1 MGATTLLTILLLM
14 LPSTAALAF
23 DLGRD
28 LPFNMTRNTR
38 FCLTCHD
45 GTMATNIFGQYFG
58 AARDSFRGE
67 TPSNF
72 CSTVSHPV
80 GIDYRLAQ
88 LNSGGKL
95 RDPLLLDPL
104 VKLENG
110 LVGCTSCHD
119 SNSGLTA
126 KLVMP
131 NTGSRLCFAC
141 HDL

>member
-1 MGATTLLTILLLM
+1 MGTMIFLTILLLM
-14 LPSTAALAF
+14 LPPPAALAF
-23 DLGRD
+23 DPGRGFPINLMRD
-28 LPFNMTRNTR
+28 SR

-45 GTMATNIFGQYFG
+45 GTIATNILGQYFDP
-58 AARDSFRGE
+58 AWDSFRGE

-72 CSTVSHPV
+72 CSTVSHSV

-88 LNSGGKL
+88 LNSQGKL
-95 RDPLLLDPL
+95 RDPLLIDPA

-141 HDL
+141 HNL